1 MRNDAAATAG
11 RVDMRIWFGFRRLPF
26 SQEVKADEMFLRP
39 CMEEVCDRVAFAAQQ
54 GLMFA
59 VIGDVGAG
67 KSTALRYTFS
77 RLPKKQYSVLQMTGG
92 SWSFTELLRSCSNS
106 MNVYTRTSQQTMM
119 LKQIAD
125 GYASIRESGATPL
138 LFIDEA
144 HLFQQD
150 VFRQLH
156 LLAQPFPTSRVVPV
170 VMCGQESLIDKLSD
184 PFCKPLMSRI
194 IDGYNIHAMGIEEY
208 RNYMK
213 HQVEV
218 IGGAQDVFDDA
229 ALTVIHQSTAGLPRR
244 VNETALLA
252 LKEAMDRGAHT
263 VTADMVRLVSKKW
276 WEK

>member
-1 MRNDAAATAG
+1 M
-11 RVDMRIWFGFRRLPF
+11 
-26 SQEVKADEMFLRP
+26 
-39 CMEEVCDRVAFAAQQ
+39 
-54 GLMFA
+54 
-59 VIGDVGAG
+59 
-67 KSTALRYTFS
+67 
-77 RLPKKQYSVLQMTGG
+77 
-92 SWSFTELLRSCSNS
+92 
-106 MNVYTRTSQQTMM
+106 
-119 LKQIAD
+119 
-125 GYASIRESGATPL
+125 
-138 LFIDEA
+138 
-144 HLFQQD
+144 
-150 VFRQLH
+150 FRQLH

-208 RNYMK
+208 RSYMK

>member
-1 MRNDAAATAG
+1 MRNDAAAAAG

-170 VMCGQESLIDKLSD
+170 VLGTTDFNQI
-184 PFCKPLMSRI
+184 
-194 IDGYNIHAMGIEEY
+194 
-208 RNYMK
+208 
-213 HQVEV
+213 
-218 IGGAQDVFDDA
+218 
-229 ALTVIHQSTAGLPRR
+229 
-244 VNETALLA
+244 
-252 LKEAMDRGAHT
+252 
-263 VTADMVRLVSKKW
+263 
-276 WEK
+276 